1 MKHVKPHAL
10 GGGIALALGATTA
23 AQVQASDFAD
33 DATAS
38 LQLRNFYF
46 NRDFRDPGAQ
56 SKAEE
61 WAQGFIFKAESGFT
75 EGFIGFGVDVYAG
88 LGVKLDS
95 ADDRAGTGLLPNSF
109 GDEGPGSYSEATAA
123 AKVRISQ
130 SVLKVGG
137 LMPKLPIASSGDLR
151 LLPQEFTGASLS
163 VDEVDNLDLQA
174 GQLREVNYRN
184 STNSEDIRATVGGSA
199 DRFNYLGG
207 SYAFNSDNTKVG
219 LWGAELDDVYEQ
231 TLINLIHNQPVG
243 DWVLGANLAYF
254 DTGDSGNQP
263 LDIDHQMKSLM
274 LSAATGAHTFRLGYQ
289 HSDGDTAFPYLAETD
304 PYIANYVQILDFTR
318 ADEKSWQ
325 ARYDVNF
332 ASLGVPGLSAF
343 TRYVQG
349 DNFTVGTS
357 EGSEWERDIDVS
369 YTLQSGPLK
378 NLSVRWRNAMVRSN
392 ATRDIDENRLIL
404 NYSFALK

>member
-1 MKHVKPHAL
+1 MKHVKTHTLAGAIAVAL
-10 GGGIALALGATTA
+10 GTSLAGNAQA
-23 AQVQASDFAD
+23 AGFVD
-33 DATAS
+33 DANAN

-88 LGVKLDS
+88 VGLKLDS
-95 ADDRAGTGLLPNSF
+95 ADDRAGTGLLPNSY
-109 GDEGPGSYSEATAA
+109 GNEGPGSYSEATAA
-123 AKVRISQ
+123 GKVRLSK

-151 LLPQEFTGASLS
+151 LLPQEFTGASLA
-163 VDEVDNLDLQA
+163 VNEIENLDLQG

-184 STNSEDIRATVGGSA
+184 STNSEDIRATLGGSS

-207 SYAFNSDNTKVG
+207 NYAFNSDNTKIG
-219 LWGAELDDVYEQ
+219 IWGAELEDVYEQ
-231 TLINLIHNQPVG
+231 TLFNLVHAQPVG
-243 DWVLGANLAYF
+243 DWTLGANLAYF
-254 DTGDSGNQP
+254 DTGDSGSQP

-274 LSAATGAHTFRLGYQ
+274 LSAATGAHKLWLGYQ

-304 PYIANYVQILDFTR
+304 PYVANYVQILDFTR

-325 ARYDVNF
+325 ARYDINF
-332 ASLGVPGLSAF
+332 ATLGVPGLSAF
-343 TRYVQG
+343 TRYVTG
-349 DNFTVGTS
+349 DDFAVGNR
-357 EGSEWERDIDVS
+357 EGSEWERDVDVS

-404 NYSFALK
+404 NYTFALK